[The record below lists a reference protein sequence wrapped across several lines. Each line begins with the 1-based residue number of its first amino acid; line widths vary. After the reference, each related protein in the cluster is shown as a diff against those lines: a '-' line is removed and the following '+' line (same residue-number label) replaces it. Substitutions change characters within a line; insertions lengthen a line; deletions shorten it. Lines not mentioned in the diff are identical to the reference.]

1 MRMRLGET
9 KRKKKKKGV
18 CPRQET
24 EVEMDS
30 RHGGAEVFRSL
41 ADRGSLER
49 NLEMARPAMVH
60 EW

>member
-1 MRMRLGET
+1 
-9 KRKKKKKGV
+9 
-18 CPRQET
+18 
-24 EVEMDS
+24 MDS